1 MRVVAELTRGS
12 VPQAPRHSE
21 VDQERTTGLEPD
33 NQILAAAIDELNAF
47 PLELRGDRRRIEG
60 PRQPWVVDLDV
71 LERAPDERRLELRAH
86 RFDLG

>member
-1 MRVVAELTRGS
+1 MRIVAELTRSS

-33 NQILAAAIDELNAF
+33 DQILAAAVDEPDAF

-60 PRQPWVVDLDV
+60 TRQPWIVDLDV
-71 LERAPDERRLELRAH
+71 LERAPDERRLERCAH